1 MFGNRKYKSVINKL
15 TELGKR
21 YVLGISSTKD
31 KIQWVSNL
39 TTLEES
45 NIKINSPVYNHD
57 NLLYSF
63 KDIYNDYLIKH
74 FCDDMVKGSKNGKQ
88 YIKKRNNLYRNMLF
102 SLICEAYYL
111 IDDKN
116 LKVEIESYFYSFN
129 RNVFSLSEIGEKAK
143 EEELLNLANRIKDHI
158 NYKTEFEKE
167 WHIRIDNI
175 SSFKFGK

>member
-1 MFGNRKYKSVINKL
+1 MFSNRKYKSAINKL
-15 TELGKR
+15 TGLGKR
-21 YVLGISSTKD
+21 YVLGISSEKD
-31 KIQWVSNL
+31 KIEWINNL
-39 TTLEES
+39 TTLEE
-45 NIKINSPVYNHD
+45 NNNYD

-63 KDIYNDYLIKH
+63 RDIYNDYLIKH